1 MEKEEPMSS
10 APARKQ
16 KAESYAY
23 SWFLP
28 AEGHNGS
35 AIASQLPPPELEAAS
50 GNVRD
55 AEMAAMEAR
64 TEQWR
69 HSAKHQATSQ
79 RARSLNP
86 GKAGVRFIGVVGWS
100 AVAGSGAV
108 VLATRAGQFPSTQ
121 LGILAGVWLG
131 VSAAIWFIPAVL
143 SRGKAVKA

>member
-1 MEKEEPMSS
+1 MSS

-28 AEGHNGS
+28 ADGHNGS
-35 AIASQLPPPELEAAS
+35 ANGYQLPPSEPEAAS
-50 GNVRD
+50 SNVED
-55 AEMAAMEAR
+55 SEMAAMEAR

-69 HSAKHQATSQ
+69 HSGKQEATLQPS
-79 RARSLNP
+79 RSLSIGNT
-86 GKAGVRFIGVVGWS
+86 GAKVIGVVGWS

-131 VSAAIWFIPAVL
+131 VSAAIWFIPVVL
-143 SRGKAVKA
+143 SRGKTA

>member
-1 MEKEEPMSS
+1 MENEDPVST
-10 APARKQ
+10 APARKP

-50 GNVRD
+50 GNARD

-69 HSAKHQATSQ
+69 HSGKRQPTSQ
-79 RARSLNP
+79 PARSLSL
-86 GKAGVRFIGVVGWS
+86 GKAGARVIGEVGWS
-100 AVAGSGAV
+100 AVAGTGAV